1 MAIVFLQ
8 TPPKIAAAFN
18 EIPLVVQTPKAR
30 YDQLTKDLENATTE
44 EERANIQREMD
55 SLSEVRN
62 QTTLDPMT
70 FVAMVGEDPQMF
82 RKVIIAPEPGPDG
95 TARIDLSYIM
105 RRAFIDKTEGY
116 IRSTQIDY
124 NIVVQGYI
132 NENYNGTL
140 FSAVNAVYQSGYY
153 DSSQGLDFLAKVTN
167 TPLIYYPGYPLIVT
181 IQLPHHAGTSASCS
195 LEYDGSEIERNM
207 LPNPIGNIVISEETN
222 VVTRIKIVHTFTGE
236 VFYDFPVSEGCVPDA
251 PFYIRWIN
259 TMGGWDSWMFERR
272 EETDDVEDVSSI
284 QLHAANPTDTQ
295 TTVSLSASRTV
306 TVGEGL
312 LSKDEYRALAA
323 LPRSPRIKWYNE
335 ELQAWQTIVVAEGF
349 SATWNSRNGF
359 GDVEFTFALP
369 RILTQ
374 F

>member
-8 TPPKIAAAFN
+8 TPPEIAAAFN

-44 EERANIQREMD
+44 EERANIQKEMD

-70 FVAMVGEDPQMF
+70 FVAEVGDTPRMF
-82 RKVIIAPEPGPDG
+82 RKVIIAPELGPDG

-105 RRAFIDKTEGY
+105 RRAFIDMTKEY

-124 NIVVQGYI
+124 NLVALGYI

-140 FSAVNAVYQSGYY
+140 FSVVNAVYQSGYY
-153 DSSQGLDFLAKVTN
+153 DSSEGINSLAKVTN
-167 TPLIYYPGYPLIVT
+167 TPLIRYHGYPLIVT
-181 IQLPHHAGTSASCS
+181 IRLPQSAGNKISCV
-195 LEYDGSEIERNM
+195 LEDGDTQIERNM
-207 LPNPIGNIVISEETN
+207 FPYPIGNIILASDTPIVSN
-222 VVTRIKIVHTFTGE
+222 IKIIQTFTGA
-236 VFYDFPVSEGCVPDA
+236 VFHDYQVSDGCVPDA

-323 LPRSPRIKWYNE
+323 LPRSPRIQWYNE